1 MRLIL
6 SFILFAALV
15 LSLSACSNS
24 QKESTADNSKT
35 ALSESQKKD
44 AENASTNVNDADGY
58 FEEHKLNDPRSILI
72 VASYPSPESA
82 VVSSGVPTETDVL
95 LLQASS
101 GESGTVKTGGTD
113 HYALQKH
120 EDGKWVTL
128 VDTIGKDLSVDLT
141 QAKPVFF
148 TIDLGDT
155 LTKNGDGHYRIIKR
169 MLVKGTDAY
178 YSSDF
183 YVLKHADLAQYK
195 KSPYTVNPREELKLS
210 ATYRSAGTG
219 ASSDGTWPA
228 ALDITLELL
237 KDTGIDPM
245 VGNAMDCIIEEEIGG
260 VWYTVPRPEYAM
272 TLEGYM
278 PTIGHPIEQT
288 VSLSGRIQHPGHY
301 RVLKPVIIGRG
312 SALVH
317 EYYAADFYVN
327 GR

>member
-6 SFILFAALV
+6 SFILSAALV

-24 QKESTADNSKT
+24 EKESAAGNSKT

-44 AENASTNVNDADGY
+44 AENASTNVNDAD
-58 FEEHKLNDPRSILI
+58 
-72 VASYPSPESA
+72 
-82 VVSSGVPTETDVL
+82 
-95 LLQASS
+95 
-101 GESGTVKTGGTD
+101 
-113 HYALQKH
+113 
-120 EDGKWVTL
+120 
-128 VDTIGKDLSVDLT
+128 
-141 QAKPVFF
+141 
-148 TIDLGDT
+148 
-155 LTKNGDGHYRIIKR
+155 
-169 MLVKGTDAY
+169 
-178 YSSDF
+178 
-183 YVLKHADLAQYK
+183 LAQYK
-195 KSPYTVNPREELKLS
+195 KSPYSVNPREELKLS

-219 ASSDGTWPA
+219 ASSDDAWPG

-260 VWYTVPRPEYAM
+260 VWYTVPRPEYSM

-301 RVLKPVIIGRG
+301 RVLKPVIIGQG
-312 SALVH
+312 PALVH